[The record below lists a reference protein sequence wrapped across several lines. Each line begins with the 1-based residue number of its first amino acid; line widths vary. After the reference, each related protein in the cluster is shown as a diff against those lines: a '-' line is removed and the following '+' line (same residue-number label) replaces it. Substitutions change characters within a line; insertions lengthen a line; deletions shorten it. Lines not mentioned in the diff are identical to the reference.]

1 MTTLE
6 ITLLVSL
13 IYLIIGIITYLFKPE
28 EHYMFHDPSY
38 EKFVVVMDIFLWPI
52 VVIRLIYD
60 AITDSLNL

>member
-28 EHYMFHDPSY
+28 EHYMFH

-52 VVIRLIYD
+52 VVIRLISD
-60 AITDSLNL
+60 AITDSFDL

>member
-38 EKFVVVMDIFLWPI
+38 EKFVVIMDIFFWPI
-52 VVIRLIYD
+52 VAIRLIYD
-60 AITDSLNL
+60 AIVDRW